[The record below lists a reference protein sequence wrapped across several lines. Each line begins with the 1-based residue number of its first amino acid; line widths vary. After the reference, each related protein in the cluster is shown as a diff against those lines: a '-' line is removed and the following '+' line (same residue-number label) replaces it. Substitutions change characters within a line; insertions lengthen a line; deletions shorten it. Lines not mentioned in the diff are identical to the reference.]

1 MSLLPFLGIKDYISL
16 EYLLHNIMNYANKR
30 CKYCFKDY
38 SPVNFI
44 FIAQIHLFRD
54 FFLIEIE
61 AENWKLI
68 VVVFIF
74 LEIKDD

>member
-1 MSLLPFLGIKDYISL
+1 MSLLPSPGFKDYISL

-30 CKYCFKDY
+30 CKYRFKDHGTE
-38 SPVNFI
+38 NFI
-44 FIAQIHLFRD
+44 FIAQIHLSCD
-54 FFLIEIE
+54 FLIEIE

-74 LEIKDD
+74 FDIKDD